1 MPPSGGR
8 PDDEGRA
15 VRGASRASLAEAK
28 GQLAAVIAGGADP
41 GQLGD
46 ELFAVTGLLDAQA
59 GLRRALSDPTVEAR
73 AKGGL
78 AADLLGSRVAPA
90 TLELVRGLVSA
101 RWSEP
106 GDLADA
112 AEQLAVLAIV
122 EIADQQDKL
131 DDLEDELFR
140 FGRIVSAEPE
150 LRSALSSRF
159 IPADRKNELLDALL
173 GGKVT
178 GPTLRLVTQAADQ
191 ARGRSLDASLDEY
204 ARLAAE
210 RRERL
215 VAEVHVAIALTAT
228 QRRRLGAALAA
239 SYGHDVHLNIV
250 IDPRVIGGMTVEIA
264 GELIDGSM
272 ASRLAGLRR
281 RLAS

>member
-1 MPPSGGR
+1 
-8 PDDEGRA
+8 
-15 VRGASRASLAEAK
+15 VRGISRASLAEAK
-28 GQLAAVIAGGADP
+28 EQLDAVIADGADLR
-41 GQLGD
+41 QLGD
-46 ELFAVTGLLDAQA
+46 ELFAVAGLLDAQPA
-59 GLRRALSDPTVEAR
+59 LRRMLADPTRQAR
-73 AKGGL
+73 AKAGL
-78 AADLLGSRVAPA
+78 AGDLLGSRIAPV
-90 TLELVRGLVSA
+90 TMELVRGLVSA

-106 GDLADA
+106 ADLADA
-112 AEQLAVLAIV
+112 AEQLGALAII
-122 EIADQQDKL
+122 EIADRQHEL

-140 FGRIVSAEPE
+140 FGRIVNAEPE
-150 LRSALSSRF
+150 LRSALSSPF
-159 IPADRKNELLDALL
+159 IPAERKHELLDALL

-204 ARLAAE
+204 AQLAAE

-215 VAEVHVAIALTAT
+215 VAEVHVAIALSAAE
-228 QRRRLGAALAA
+228 RHRLAAALAA

-250 IDPRVIGGMTVEIA
+250 IDPRVIGGMTVEIS

>member
-1 MPPSGGR
+1 M
-8 PDDEGRA
+8 
-15 VRGASRASLAEAK
+15 RGASRASLAEAK
-28 GQLAAVIAGGADP
+28 EQLAAVIAGGADP

-46 ELFAVTGLLDAQA
+46 ELFAVTGLLDAEA
-59 GLRRALSDPTVEAR
+59 GLRRMLSDPTREAQ
-73 AKGGL
+73 AKAGL
-78 AADLLGSRVAPA
+78 VQELLGSRIAPT
-90 TLELVRGLVSA
+90 TLELVRGLASA

-106 GDLADA
+106 ADLPDA
-112 AEQLAVLAIV
+112 AEQLGALAII
-122 EIADQQDKL
+122 EIADQQHKL

-140 FGRIVSAEPE
+140 FGRIVNADPE
-150 LRSALSSRF
+150 LRSALSSPF
-159 IPADRKNELLDALL
+159 IPAERKHELLDALL

-191 ARGRSLDASLDEY
+191 TRGRSLDASLDEY

-228 QRRRLGAALAA
+228 QRRRLAAALAA
-239 SYGHDVHLNIV
+239 TYGHDVHLNIV
-250 IDPRVIGGMTVEIA
+250 LDPRVVGGMSVQIS
-264 GELIDGSM
+264 GELIDGSV

-281 RLAS
+281 GLAS

>member
-1 MPPSGGR
+1 
-8 PDDEGRA
+8 

-28 GQLAAVIAGGADP
+28 EQLAAVIAGGADLA
-41 GQLGD
+41 QLGD

-59 GLRRALSDPTVEAR
+59 ALRRTLSDPTRQGR
-73 AKGGL
+73 AKAAL
-78 AADLLGSRVAPA
+78 AEQLLGSRIGPA
-90 TLELVRGLVSA
+90 TLGLVRGLVSA

-106 GDLADA
+106 ADLADA
-112 AEQLAVLAIV
+112 AEQLAALTII
-122 EIADQQDKL
+122 EIADQEHKL

-140 FGRIVSAEPE
+140 FGRIVNAQPD
-150 LRSALSSRF
+150 LRSALSSPF
-159 IPADRKNELLDALL
+159 LPAERKHELLGALL

-178 GPTLRLVTQAADQ
+178 EPTMRLVTQAADQ

-215 VAEVHVAIALTAT
+215 VAEVHVAIALTAA
-228 QRRRLGAALAA
+228 QRSRLAAALAA
-239 SYGHDVHLNIV
+239 TYGHDVHLNIV
-250 IDPRVIGGMTVEIA
+250 IDPRVVGGMTVEIS

>member
-1 MPPSGGR
+1 M
-8 PDDEGRA
+8 
-15 VRGASRASLAEAK
+15 RGTSRASLAEAK
-28 GQLAAVIAGGADP
+28 DQLAAVIAGGADL
-41 GQLGD
+41 GRLGD
-46 ELFAVTGLLDAQA
+46 DLFAVTGLLDAHPA
-59 GLRRALSDPTVEAR
+59 LRRMLSDPTREAR
-73 AKGGL
+73 AKAAL
-78 AADLLGSRVAPA
+78 AEDLLASRIAPE
-90 TLELVRGLVSA
+90 TLGLVRGLVGL

-106 GDLADA
+106 ADIADA
-112 AEQLAVLAIV
+112 AEQLGALTII
-122 EIADQQDKL
+122 EIAERERTL
-131 DDLEDELFR
+131 DDVEDELFR
-140 FGRIVSAEPE
+140 FGRIENAEPE
-150 LRSALSSRF
+150 LRSALSSPL
-159 IPADRKNELLDALL
+159 IPADRKHELLDALL

-228 QRRRLGAALAA
+228 QRRRLAAALAA

-250 IDPRVIGGMTVEIA
+250 IDPRVVGGMTVEIA